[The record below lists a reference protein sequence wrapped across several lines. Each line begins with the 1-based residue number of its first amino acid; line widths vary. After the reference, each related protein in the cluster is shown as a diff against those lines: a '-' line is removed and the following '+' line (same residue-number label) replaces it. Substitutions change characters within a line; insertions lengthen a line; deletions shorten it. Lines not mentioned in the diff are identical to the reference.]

1 MTQGT
6 EGLEGERN
14 ARGEREETSIT
25 IAPGETIDLGGGI
38 VVSLVSVKGGA
49 ARIGVEAPA
58 DVRILREEIARPA
71 SRTRVRRM
79 RSFGWPSRLR
89 PAGRGCGS
97 SSGRYL
103 RALDARK
110 ASGCRRIREWI
121 CLGGLACVLGRQDE
135 IDRRQHEE
143 RE

>member
-14 ARGEREETSIT
+14 ARGKREETSIT

-79 RSFGWPSRLR
+79 LVRMAEPTE
-89 PAGRGCGS
+89 AGRP
-97 SSGRYL
+97 RVRIKQRKVL
-103 RALDARK
+103 ARA
-110 ASGCRRIREWI
+110 
-121 CLGGLACVLGRQDE
+121 
-135 IDRRQHEE
+135 
-143 RE
+143 